1 MSHYKGFLK
10 SIFSESY
17 HLCFFLPRVLKLYR
31 SFKIIVLPAPS
42 YKPQQQLFVETL
54 TDYLRVIGRKLRLM
68 GKKRIN
74 PLGMK

>member
-10 SIFSESY
+10 SIFGESY

-54 TDYLRVIGRKLRLM
+54 TDYLRVISRKLRLM
-68 GKKRIN
+68 GKKE
-74 PLGMK
+74 